1 MKNDDFRLQTL
12 RLLEGLNR
20 VVNAQ
25 SEDTE
30 HIPFSLYKR
39 ACTKKEAGKSAYK
52 YYVRFWDPQAHSY
65 QSGISTGQ
73 SSKAAAFAWAMAR
86 LGEGRKN
93 RPITWEELA
102 GTMFDLGSDFL
113 SFYQP
118 LKKSFGEV
126 HRRHC
131 RVYAQDYIL
140 PVIGSQLVSKLDARA
155 LQTLQIRLLERR
167 VETKLKAE
175 VGPRQARERKRLE
188 GTPPRELV
196 RRLSPVTVQK
206 IMGTVRLMVKWAN
219 QTGELKNDPFLGFI
233 PASATKLQRGILEV
247 DEIRTLFA
255 QDTHAWPDLRLRVFC
270 LVAATSG
277 LRSGEL
283 QGLLRDSVKE
293 ITDPQGRPA
302 GLLLVSRSWSQIGE
316 LKSTKSGSPRR
327 ATIPWYAYNE
337 LVELMRLSP
346 FRAPGDFVFYQA
358 KRNLPISAQ
367 MIHEHFTKALSAIG
381 IDNSQRKERNLTFH
395 SFRHYVNT
403 RLVEAGIPLLR
414 IQALIGHNSK
424 AMTSNYYHTG
434 NEYADILQAQESI
447 LLEGTPHLAIDN
459 KIPDART

>member
-25 SEDTE
+25 SEDSR

-39 ACTKKEAGKSAYK
+39 ASAKKEAGKSVYR

-73 SSKAAAFAWAMAR
+73 TSKAAAFAWAMAR
-86 LGEGRKN
+86 LGEGKRN
-93 RPITWEELA
+93 RPLTWDELT
-102 GTMFDLGSDFL
+102 GTMFDPGSEFL
-113 SFYQP
+113 TFYQP

-140 PVIGSQLVSKLDARA
+140 PVIGSLIVSKLDSRA

-167 VETKLKAE
+167 VETKLKAD

-188 GTPPRELV
+188 GT
-196 RRLSPVTVQK
+196 PVTVQK

-219 QTGELKNDPFLGFI
+219 QTGELKTDPFLGFI
-233 PASATKLQRGILEV
+233 PASATKTQRGILEAH
-247 DEIRTLFA
+247 EIHALFQ
-255 QDTHAWPDLRLRVFC
+255 QDTEAWTDMRLRVFC

-293 ITDPQGRPA
+293 IIDPQGRPA
-302 GLLLVSRSWSQIGE
+302 GVLLVSRSWSQIGE
-316 LKSTKSGSPRR
+316 LKSTKSGNPRR
-327 ATIPWYAYNE
+327 ATVPWYAYKE

-381 IDNSQRKERNLTFH
+381 IGNDQRKERNITFH

-434 NEYADILQAQESI
+434 NEYADILQAQDSI
-447 LLEGTPHLAIDN
+447 FLPHGSPHLAIEEKDN
-459 KIPDART
+459 DVLTSDK